1 MESDTEQKRCLQNIP
16 SVWTVLNGAVFSLEL
31 MIAKTKVLENV
42 YVLKDRAGC
51 CANLVVGKE
60 KALLFDT
67 GSGIDNLRE
76 TLESI
81 TELPLLVLNSHG
93 HFDHIGGNCQF
104 ERVYLPKQDFSILES
119 YDTETLNRWLRELTR
134 DSLWPFLASPREW
147 KCIRPLEFDSFD
159 LGQMA
164 CRIIPL
170 KGHTAGSVGIW
181 IPSLKLLLSG
191 DALTP
196 VMCLNF
202 QNHLSAK
209 IQYETLKQIQNL
221 EFDWYLTSHHET
233 LFEKSLTKRMMKCIE
248 NSAGKKFQFYQYP
261 QPPYAKGWI
270 YLDSLGEEP
279 VALILSEEE
288 KRTAQTMNVLD

>member
-1 MESDTEQKRCLQNIP
+1 MDNPECGSPFI
-16 SVWTVLNGAVFSLEL
+16 GL
-31 MIAKTKVLENV
+31 MIEITKVLENV

-51 CANLVVGKE
+51 CANLVVGKK

-76 TLESI
+76 TLQEI
-81 TELPLLVLNSHG
+81 TELPLLVINSHG

-104 ERVYLPKQDFSILES
+104 ECVYLPLQDFSILES
-119 YDTETLNRWLRELTR
+119 YDTKTLNRWIRELTG
-134 DSLWPFLASPREW
+134 DNVWPFLASPKEW
-147 KCIRPLEFDSFD
+147 KCIRPLEFDCFD
-159 LGQMA
+159 LGQMD

-170 KGHTAGSVGIW
+170 KGHTAGSVGIL

-202 QNHLSAK
+202 QNHLSRK
-209 IQYETLKQIQNL
+209 IQHETLKQIQSL
-221 EFDWYLTSHHET
+221 EFDHYLTSHHEK
-233 LFEKSLTKRMMKCIE
+233 LFEKSLTKRMMRCIE
-248 NSAGKKFQFYQYP
+248 NSAGKKFHFYQYP
-261 QPPYAKGWI
+261 QPPYAEGWI

-288 KRTAQTMNVLD
+288 KMMLQQDNVSDKERTDAGQ